1 MVMVNILSANP
12 VDKILLHTV
21 FLLNA
26 CTECLKKWYLVEKMV
41 IATVKLIQNAKN
53 EVFWKIQDIV
63 KLRQGSARDG
73 PQGKRPQSLKPCL
86 ELTSKF
92 TLH

>member
-26 CTECLKKWYLVEKMV
+26 CTECLKKWYLVQKMG
-41 IATVKLIQNAKN
+41 
-53 EVFWKIQDIV
+53 VFWKIQDIV

-73 PQGKRPQSLKPCL
+73 PQGESLKA
-86 ELTSKF
+86 
-92 TLH
+92 